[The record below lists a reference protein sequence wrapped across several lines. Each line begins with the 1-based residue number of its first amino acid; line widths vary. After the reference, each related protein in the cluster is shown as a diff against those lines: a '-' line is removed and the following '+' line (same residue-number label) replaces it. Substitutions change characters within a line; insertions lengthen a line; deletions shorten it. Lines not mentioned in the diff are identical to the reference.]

1 MPWRA
6 HLRTTAAGRA
16 LPSAFSSC
24 VNFQA
29 CEAGVEAEEAEA
41 GGEAQGAALADET
54 GQCGLGAAFLSS
66 LAIVSRL
73 FLSLL

>member
-1 MPWRA
+1 M
-6 HLRTTAAGRA
+6 
-16 LPSAFSSC
+16 
-24 VNFQA
+24 
-29 CEAGVEAEEAEA
+29 VEAEEAEA